1 MKLIKSLSLY
11 TPPAKIKSKILNI
24 FGFSY
29 LPNIFY
35 FFFSI
40 FSFFKKKFFIASNN
54 DSRFNFADLEKNGYI
69 KIENFINEN
78 DFEILIK
85 EINNYVLTNNSTD
98 QDSDISASL
107 MTLRNNYL
115 SSEILVKYFGIK
127 SLVSRFVASANGI
140 NIKFNPPIEYRS
152 IVSHGTEKKKYSD
165 NQHLLHY
172 DVTYPSYK
180 AILYLNDTS
189 DKNGAFKLLPSSNK
203 SSMLRL
209 IREYKNSITD
219 DPEVLN
225 NLYSKELK
233 NIISVSGSKNTLIIM
248 NAKTLH
254 SRGIFKEPGYRKT
267 LFIDYRFLNSPL
279 NILSNIVRN

>member
-11 TPPAKIKSKILNI
+11 TPPAKFKSKILNI

-40 FSFFKKKFFIASNN
+40 FSLFKKKFFIASNN

-152 IVSHGTEKKKYSD
+152 IVSRGTEKKKYSD

>member
-1 MKLIKSLSLY
+1 M
-11 TPPAKIKSKILNI
+11 
-24 FGFSY
+24 
-29 LPNIFY
+29 
-35 FFFSI
+35 
-40 FSFFKKKFFIASNN
+40 
-54 DSRFNFADLEKNGYI
+54 
-69 KIENFINEN
+69 
-78 DFEILIK
+78 
-85 EINNYVLTNNSTD
+85 
-98 QDSDISASL
+98 
-107 MTLRNNYL
+107 
-115 SSEILVKYFGIK
+115 
-127 SLVSRFVASANGI
+127 
-140 NIKFNPPIEYRS
+140 
-152 IVSHGTEKKKYSD
+152 
-165 NQHLLHY
+165 
-172 DVTYPSYK
+172 
-180 AILYLNDTS
+180 
-189 DKNGAFKLLPSSNK
+189 LPSSNK

>member
-11 TPPAKIKSKILNI
+11 TPPAKFKSKILNI
-24 FGFSY
+24 FGFSF

-40 FSFFKKKFFIASNN
+40 FSLFKKKFFIASNN

-152 IVSHGTEKKKYSD
+152 IVSRGTEKKKYSD

>member
-1 MKLIKSLSLY
+1 VQLIKSLSLY
-11 TPPAKIKSKILNI
+11 TPAAKSKYKILNI
-24 FGFSY
+24 LGFSY

-35 FFFSI
+35 LFFSI
-40 FSFFKKKFFIASNN
+40 FSFFKKKFFIENN
-54 DSRFNFADLEKNGYI
+54 KDLRFSFVDLEKNGYL
-69 KIENFINEN
+69 KIENFIKES
-78 DFEILIK
+78 DLEILIK
-85 EINNYVLTNNSTD
+85 EINDYVLTNNSD
-98 QDSDISASL
+98 VHDSDISASL
-107 MTLRNNYL
+107 MTLKKNYL
-115 SSEILVKYFGIK
+115 SSEILEKYFGKK
-127 SLVSRFVASANGI
+127 SLVSKFIASANGV

-152 IVSHGTEKKKYSD
+152 IVSRGAEKKEYGD

-189 DKNGAFKLLPSSNK
+189 DKNGAFKLLPASNK
-203 SSMLRL
+203 SSILRL
-209 IREYKNSITD
+209 IREYKNSISN
-219 DPEVLN
+219 DPEILN

-233 NIISVSGSKNTLIIM
+233 NIISVSGLKNTLIIM

-279 NILSNIVRN
+279 NILLNITRN